1 MENSERYLNALIQR
15 VITGRTPKE
24 LRLNGFK
31 RTEYEREMGEMYEG
45 FRLEVLSGSY
55 SIPEFIAITRKVEE
69 AKKQVVS
76 FQRIVERTETTS
88 PMFRPIQA
96 LCGCYKRQ
104 VEKTAELVESVNI
117 LKLSQTN
124 SFAAV
129 FQQVPTPQ
137 VSTSDGDTQSIV
149 PAEEIQVE
157 PIEKPEEAEP
167 KQPRRNFNET
177 NTSHPGEYWG
187 YKEMEKGEGIAHSTA
202 WNIVKNPYY
211 LPAIRFVGRNL
222 RVNIA
227 KLHELQQKAAAEKHK
242 PIGDHPKRTRK

>member
-1 MENSERYLNALIQR
+1 
-15 VITGRTPKE
+15 
-24 LRLNGFK
+24 
-31 RTEYEREMGEMYEG
+31 MGEMYEG

-124 SFAAV
+124 SFVPA
-129 FQQVPTPQ
+129 FQQVPTP
-137 VSTSDGDTQSIV
+137 
-149 PAEEIQVE
+149 
-157 PIEKPEEAEP
+157 
-167 KQPRRNFNET
+167 R
-177 NTSHPGEYWG
+177 
-187 YKEMEKGEGIAHSTA
+187 
-202 WNIVKNPYY
+202 
-211 LPAIRFVGRNL
+211 
-222 RVNIA
+222 
-227 KLHELQQKAAAEKHK
+227 
-242 PIGDHPKRTRK
+242 